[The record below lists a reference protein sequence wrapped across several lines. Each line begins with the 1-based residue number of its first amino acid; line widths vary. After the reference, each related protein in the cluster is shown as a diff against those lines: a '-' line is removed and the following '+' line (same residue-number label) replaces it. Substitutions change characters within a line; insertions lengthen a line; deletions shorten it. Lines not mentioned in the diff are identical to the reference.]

1 MTSSFGNLKGTNL
14 KFPKSVLPVDAMGY
28 NSQGQYTL
36 SENDKRLAVT
46 TQGQGASCA
55 STYYGTM
62 RWNSDGTDVGH
73 KTDYIPVIFDNLG
86 TNIFSISLNPYPCI
100 FGNITERVF

>member
-1 MTSSFGNLKGTNL
+1 MTTSFGNLKGTNL
-14 KFPKSVLPVDAMGY
+14 KFPQSVLPVDSMGS

-46 TQGQGASCA
+46 TQGQGNSCA

-62 RWNSDGTDVGH
+62 RWNNEGNLVGH
-73 KTDYIPVIFDNLG
+73 KTDDIPVIFDNLG
-86 TNIFSISLNPYPCI
+86 TNIFSIPLNPYP
-100 FGNITERVF
+100 